1 LLQTIAFDPAC
12 VAKVFPV
19 YELRLIRSL
28 AIKAK
33 ELGLPSELDR
43 RFDNMLAAVT
53 GPGGRVVLAQDEL
66 GRSIVAN
73 FPATLPMFFRTF
85 CALNAQVEAI
95 VAGDERLTFAD
106 LDRWSEQLAGA
117 LVGRGIRKGDRVGIA
132 MRNCPSWVVCYMAI
146 AKAGGVATLLNG
158 WWQPHEMKH
167 ALDLVEPV
175 LIIADAPR
183 AKRIEGVCGTCRLVA
198 LPIDFRLE
206 EALAPLLDGS
216 GSDSTL
222 PEVAPEDEATI
233 LFTSGSTGEAKGALS
248 THRAVTTGVYS
259 YALGLMV
266 LLGLLTEEGRA
277 PTVKRTLINVPLF
290 HVTGEVPV
298 MLNSFVI
305 SRTMVMMPK
314 WDAGEALRL
323 IEKEGITYFVGV
335 PTMSLELMNHPD
347 RHKYDLS
354 SLTDIAAGGAPRP
367 VSHVERLGQ
376 EFPKAQPA
384 LGYGLTETNAVGCS
398 NFWGNYAAKPDS
410 TGRPQKPFVELAILG
425 ADETHLPPFERGE
438 IAIRSAANIK
448 CYWEDP
454 EATRAAFTA
463 DGYVRTGDV
472 GYVDEDGYLFIVDR
486 KKDIIIRGGE
496 NIACAEVEA
505 EIYACPAVAE
515 AAVFGMSSERLGEV
529 PLAVIYRHPGNRLTE
544 EELRAFL
551 EPRIA
556 AFKIP
561 ERFIFSDE
569 PLPKLGT
576 GKIDRVAIKAQ
587 YRT

>member
-1 LLQTIAFDPAC
+1 
-12 VAKVFPV
+12 
-19 YELRLIRSL
+19 
-28 AIKAK
+28 
-33 ELGLPSELDR
+33 
-43 RFDNMLAAVT
+43 
-53 GPGGRVVLAQDEL
+53 
-66 GRSIVAN
+66 
-73 FPATLPMFFRTF
+73 
-85 CALNAQVEAI
+85 
-95 VAGDERLTFAD
+95 
-106 LDRWSEQLAGA
+106 
-117 LVGRGIRKGDRVGIA
+117 
-132 MRNCPSWVVCYMAI
+132 
-146 AKAGGVATLLNG
+146 
-158 WWQPHEMKH
+158 
-167 ALDLVEPV
+167 
-175 LIIADAPR
+175 
-183 AKRIEGVCGTCRLVA
+183 
-198 LPIDFRLE
+198 
-206 EALAPLLDGS
+206 LLDGA
-216 GSDSTL
+216 GGGAPL
-222 PEVAPEDEATI
+222 PEIVPGDDATI
-233 LFTSGSTGEAKGALS
+233 LFTSGSTGESKGALS
-248 THRAVTTGVYS
+248 THRAVTTGVYA
-259 YALGLMV
+259 YATGLIV
-266 LLGLLTEEGRA
+266 LLGIMTEENRA
-277 PTVKRTLINVPLF
+277 PATKRTLINVPLF

-305 SRTMVMMPK
+305 SRTMVMMAK

-347 RHKYDLS
+347 RAKYDLS

-367 VSHVERLGQ
+367 VSHVERLTH

-410 TGRPQKPFVELAILG
+410 TGRAQKPFVELAILG
-425 ADETHLPPFERGE
+425 AGETHLPTGERGE
-438 IAIRSAANIK
+438 IAIKSAANIK

-454 EATRAAFTA
+454 EATRAAFTS

-515 AAVFGMSSERLGEV
+515 ASVFGMPDDRLGEV
-529 PLAVIYRHPGNRLTE
+529 PVAVIYPHDADGLTADD
-544 EELRAFL
+544 LKAFL
-551 EPRIA
+551 EPRIS

-561 ERFIFSDE
+561 TRFIFVDQ

-587 YRT
+587 HRS